1 MQKTPKKKNASGL
14 RRPLTCLHLM
24 TARQASRA
32 TQLVHNVL
40 FKKIIL
46 SRELFIVPTRIFS
59 QVNCGVI
66 VLSRSSC
73 ESYPSAS

>member
-1 MQKTPKKKNASGL
+1 MDAKKETNNASGL

-40 FKKIIL
+40 FKKNIL

-66 VLSRSSC
+66 VLRRSSC